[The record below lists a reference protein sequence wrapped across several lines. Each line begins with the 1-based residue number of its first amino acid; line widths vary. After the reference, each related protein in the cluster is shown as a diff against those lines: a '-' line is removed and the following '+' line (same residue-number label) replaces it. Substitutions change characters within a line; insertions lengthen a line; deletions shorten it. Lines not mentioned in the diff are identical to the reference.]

1 MNKVLSK
8 GKRLLLPMLTVMAA
22 PLYAAE
28 MEVSVEVPR
37 LTVAEYHRPYV
48 AIWIEN
54 AEGHVADL
62 SVWYDLK
69 LRDREGE
76 KWLKDMRQWW
86 RRSGRTLEL
95 PIDGLSSATRPVG
108 EHSLRFAADHP
119 ALQALTQ
126 GDYQLVVEAA
136 REVGGRE
143 LVRLP
148 FQWPVTD
155 SITHEHSGSDE
166 LGRITLQ
173 LQP

>member
-1 MNKVLSK
+1 MKKWFLLS
-8 GKRLLLPMLTVMAA
+8 LATAITSVS
-22 PLYAAE
+22 AAE

-54 AEGHVADL
+54 ADGHVADL

-86 RRSGRTLEL
+86 RRSGRSLEL
-95 PIDGLSSATRPVG
+95 PVDGLSSATRPVG
-108 EHSLRFAADHP
+108 QHTLRFADDHP
-119 ALQALTQ
+119 ALAALEP
-126 GDYQLVVEAA
+126 GDYQLLVEAA

-143 LVRLP
+143 LVKLP
-148 FQWPVTD
+148 FSWPVTEQV
-155 SITHEHSGSDE
+155 SHQGGGKTE
-166 LGRITLQ
+166 LGKVSLSIR
-173 LQP
+173 P